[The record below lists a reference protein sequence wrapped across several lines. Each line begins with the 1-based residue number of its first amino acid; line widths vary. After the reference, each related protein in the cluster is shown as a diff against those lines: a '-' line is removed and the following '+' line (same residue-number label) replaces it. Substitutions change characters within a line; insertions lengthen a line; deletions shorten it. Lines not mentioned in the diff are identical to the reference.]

1 MPREKEAYRDT
12 LEALLRRFPDRE
24 AITVDEAAEILHM
37 DRRILLADKNFPTVK
52 VGERRYRIPL
62 VRLARWMS

>member
-12 LEALLRRFPDRE
+12 LESLLRRFPDRE